1 MSDRENNQP
10 LTAGLAHH
18 QTDLVGAL
26 VKLYWMKTREAWPK
40 GTWPENHWTC
50 FDDAKPGRR
59 SNGLQE
65 TDIGSVHQIRDGG
78 DVGKW
83 SWSMTASPSRPKC
96 PEPTSGTAAS
106 REEAVRLVGECYER
120 ILTYYNRHRAD
131 G

>member
-1 MSDRENNQP
+1 M
-10 LTAGLAHH
+10 
-18 QTDLVGAL
+18 GAL
-26 VKLYWMKTREAWPK
+26 VKLYWMKTSEAWPK

-50 FDDAKPGRR
+50 FDKTKPWRR

-83 SWSMTASPSRPKC
+83 SWSMTACPSRPKF

-106 REEAVRLVGECYER
+106 REEAVRLVGECYEHM
-120 ILTYYNRHRAD
+120 LTYYNRHRAD